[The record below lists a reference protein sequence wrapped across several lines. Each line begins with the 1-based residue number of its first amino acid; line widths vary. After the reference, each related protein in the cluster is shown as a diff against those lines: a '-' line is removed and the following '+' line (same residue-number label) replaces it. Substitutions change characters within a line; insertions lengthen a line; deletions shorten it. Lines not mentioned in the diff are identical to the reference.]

1 MTFAPRFA
9 SKVRTAVHQCA
20 GALLAASL
28 LCASATLQ
36 AAEVGG
42 DYTLT
47 KQYGSVLF
55 RVMQQEYLYLVG
67 RFDNYSGTL
76 HLDTENLANSSLTA
90 TVDMSSLNMADKDV
104 AETLVSSSVWF
115 NTSVYTE
122 AKFTSTSTEVVDED
136 EVIFH
141 GELNFLG
148 KTQPWDLHVTF
159 FGGTDGELGGSTVG
173 ILGKGSI
180 NRLDFGM
187 DQYRNMAADVVEIE
201 VNVKFNRN

>member
-1 MTFAPRFA
+1 MSFTLPFV
-9 SKVRTAVHQCA
+9 SKARSAVKPLA
-20 GALLAASL
+20 GVLLSAGL
-28 LCASATLQ
+28 LMGSGAQ
-36 AAEVGG
+36 AAEAGG

-55 RVMQQEYLYLVG
+55 RVMQQEFLYLVG
-67 RFDNYSGTL
+67 RFDNYSGAL
-76 HLDTENLANSSLTA
+76 HLDTENLANSTLTA
-90 TVDMSSLNMADKDV
+90 TVDMTSLSMADKDV

-115 NTSVYTE
+115 NSSVFTE

-141 GELNFLG
+141 GELNFIG

-159 FGGTDGELGGSTVG
+159 FGGSDGELGGSTVG
-173 ILGKGSI
+173 ILGKGTI
-180 NRLDFGM
+180 NRMDFGM
-187 DQYRNMAADVVEIE
+187 DQYRNMAADTVEIE